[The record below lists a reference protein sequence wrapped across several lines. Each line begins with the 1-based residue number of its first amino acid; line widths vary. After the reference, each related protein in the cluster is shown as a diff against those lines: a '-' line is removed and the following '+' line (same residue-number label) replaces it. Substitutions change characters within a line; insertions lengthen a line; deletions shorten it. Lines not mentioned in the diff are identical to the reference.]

1 LTAIIILI
9 VLAILIYK
17 KKYLQSSKQVMM
29 NVIDNEIRPGN
40 FMEKIK
46 TINMDNPYIINNN
59 NHINNN
65 CPLFNFNM
73 SNIINTNNLN
83 SYDYENHFKNGIIYM
98 YFFFFFFFK
107 ILSMYYKKK
116 KIINII
122 LFFFLYCNL
131 F

>member
-98 YFFFFFFFK
+98 YFFFFFFF
-107 ILSMYYKKK
+107 
-116 KIINII
+116 
-122 LFFFLYCNL
+122 
-131 F
+131 

>member
-1 LTAIIILI
+1 MTAIIILI

-83 SYDYENHFKNGIIYM
+83 SYDYENHKNLNCSY
-98 YFFFFFFFK
+98 
-107 ILSMYYKKK
+107 LLYYS
-116 KIINII
+116 
-122 LFFFLYCNL
+122 Y
-131 F
+131 